1 MEINKT
7 FTEEGYS
14 STIRDTTDDGVFDVT
29 FSNGAGEIV
38 TMLLTQSEWD
48 AISNFVYQSMDFIAK
63 HK

>member
-14 STIRDTTDDGVFDVT
+14 STIRNTDDGVFDVT
-29 FSNGAGEIV
+29 FSNGAGEV
-38 TMLLTQSEWD
+38 MTMLLTQSEWD
-48 AISNFVYQSMDFIAK
+48 EIANFVYQSMDFIAK